1 MTKKMHD
8 GECEYCLIPD
18 KSKWVTNCLYK
29 GHWPSHKAFV
39 RSTFDPPCALD
50 AYDDDQA
57 ELIERRR
64 YDFYNLMFG
73 LVGLIFVGWCLFAR

>member
-1 MTKKMHD
+1 MPKITED
-8 GECEYCLIPD
+8 QCPYCANKNL
-18 KSKWVTNCLYK
+18 SKWATNCLYK
-29 GHWPSHKAFV
+29 GNWPSHKAFV

-57 ELIERRR
+57 ELIKGRR